1 MIPFHAAAQK
11 KKMLKFSLKRALTR
25 ATVLRYLVMPFLS
38 SIPLVLQCGV
48 CSVLQKE
55 ADNGDAAIVG
65 GQAQRKKRLL
75 PVAFVDLRAVLQ
87 QQRLL
92 LRRNDE
98 GRESVVRRL
107 VDVGACASFAT
118 SGNRWVAAWISGVVP
133 VSVLTLSTK
142 KKEKKKRTKR
152 IDKTIRKKKITITV
166 TVFEQHATISD
177 PMKLRASRERGCD
190 QTLAESFGSVTVK

>member
-38 SIPLVLQCGV
+38 SIPLVLQSGV

-87 QQRLL
+87 QQRPL

-107 VDVGACASFAT
+107 VDVGACAQAGASPPLGTVGLRPGSAGWFPCQ
-118 SGNRWVAAWISGVVP
+118 SSPCPHR
-133 VSVLTLSTK
+133 K
-142 KKEKKKRTKR
+142 KKKKTKR
-152 IDKTIRKKKITITV
+152 IDKTIRKKENNNNSNG
-166 TVFEQHATISD
+166 F
-177 PMKLRASRERGCD
+177 
-190 QTLAESFGSVTVK
+190 